1 MAKIASFH
9 QYSSFLS
16 SLVME
21 LSLKLQA
28 VLPLAIGCE
37 TSNYDVGHVT
47 KLGQLGVISDMG
59 HLLVMLLK

>member
-47 KLGQLGVISDMG
+47 KLGQ
-59 HLLVMLLK
+59 